1 MNCGDDYPEATRR
14 LVNALRH
21 AGVSVVM
28 FAEGVTLSDTLK
40 ANEVTYED
48 LMSNRNFSKM
58 RKNLKYL
65 AIDENDTIHDLV
77 LKIHNAMHS

>member
-1 MNCGDDYPEATRR
+1 MNHTDYPEATRR

-21 AGVSVVM
+21 AGVLVVM
-28 FAEGVTLSDTLK
+28 FTEGVTLSDTLK

-58 RKNLKYL
+58 RKNLNYPP
-65 AIDENDTIHDLV
+65 IDENDTLYDLI
-77 LKIHNAMHS
+77 LKIDNAMRL